1 MSVNKEQL
9 RQLHIGEEWV
19 DALNATFE
27 RFDIMNPLRK
37 AAFIGQCGHE
47 CGNFRILEENLN
59 YRAEALQSYGL
70 KGLMLPRH
78 RLALVI
84 LS

>member
-1 MSVNKEQL
+1 MVSKEQL
-9 RQLHIGEEWV
+9 AQLHIGEQWL

-47 CGNFRILEENLN
+47 CGNFRMLEE
-59 YRAEALQSYGL
+59 GL
-70 KGLMLPRH
+70 FDEDM
-78 RLALVI
+78 A
-84 LS
+84 

>member
-1 MSVNKEQL
+1 MVSKEQL

-47 CGNFRILEENLN
+47 CGKIG
-59 YRAEALQSYGL
+59 RA
-70 KGLMLPRH
+70 H
-78 RLALVI
+78 V
-84 LS
+84 

>member
-1 MSVNKEQL
+1 MVTSEQL
-9 RQLHIGEEWV
+9 KQLHIGEQWL

-47 CGNFRILEENLN
+47 CGQFKVLEENLN
-59 YRAEALQSYGL
+59 YRAATLL
-70 KGLMLPRH
+70 KVFPKYFPGNLLLRH
-78 RLALVI
+78 PAW
-84 LS
+84 